1 MSISRRRF
9 TAAALAVA
17 ATGACT
23 GALAQD
29 KYPSKPLR
37 IIVPYPPG
45 ASTDALA
52 RALGQKLS
60 TNMGVPVV
68 VDNKPG
74 AAGTMGTQLLAASAP
89 DGYTIGI
96 AVPSTHTL
104 PIALSRKVPYDP
116 IRDFTPLSLV
126 ASNPLAVVVN
136 PNLPVKTLK
145 ELVEYARANP
155 GKLPYGT
162 SGAGTSQ
169 HLVGEMLNQLA
180 RINIVHVPY
189 KGGSGALNDL
199 LGGQIQ
205 VGFVVV
211 PTVLSHVKAGKLRM
225 LAVIDE
231 KRYSE
236 LPEVPTNQ
244 EALPG
249 FASVPSWLGV
259 FGPAGLPPAITARLV
274 AELQKA
280 ARDPELASYLNAG
293 GMPVVGSNGEQFAA
307 RMREDIEG
315 WTPIVKAGKLSA
327 AD

>member
-1 MSISRRRF
+1 MSISRRAF
-9 TAAALAVA
+9 SAAALTVGV
-17 ATGACT
+17 TGACIP
-23 GALAQD
+23 AFAQD

-37 IIVPYPPG
+37 IIVPFPPG

-52 RALGQKLS
+52 RALARKLS

-68 VDNKPG
+68 VENKPG
-74 AAGTMGTQLLAASAP
+74 AAGTMGTQLLATAAP

-116 IRDFTPLSLV
+116 LKDFTPLSLV
-126 ASNPLAVVVN
+126 ANNPLAIVVN
-136 PNLPVKTLK
+136 PNVPVKTLK

-155 GKLPYGT
+155 GKLSYGT

-169 HLVGEMLNQLA
+169 HLVGEMLNQFA
-180 RINIVHVPY
+180 KINIVHVPY
-189 KGGSGALNDL
+189 KGGSGSLNDL
-199 LGGQIQ
+199 LSGQIQ
-205 VGFVVV
+205 VALVVV
-211 PTVLSHVKAGKLRM
+211 PTVLTHVKAGKLRM
-225 LAVIDE
+225 LAIIDE

-236 LPEVPTNQ
+236 LPDVPTTT

-249 FASVPSWLGV
+249 FAPVPSWLGV

-280 ARDPELASYLNAG
+280 ARDPELANYLNAG
-293 GMPVVGSNGEQFAA
+293 GMPVIGSNGEQFAA
-307 RMREDIEG
+307 RLREDIDG
-315 WTPIVKAGKLSA
+315 WTPIVKAKKLSA
-327 AD
+327 TD